1 MQRNWVTQKANCL
14 EAVWVF
20 AHTLY
25 ERKTFLIYRKVRRL
39 YQDTWDVQLSRLCL
53 PWSMWP
59 HIFKVRL
66 IMVWCYI
73 DVVQEMCSWII
84 NLNSAKLTVKA
95 WADQELILSWKF
107 SLTRI
112 GQDAMLHIKVQLH
125 SWHFSVEIWFSV
137 HVVPSKYCS
146 LVVCSQGACWYCSSW
161 RFNPNV
167 KHIEIFSV
175 SFKIVPGQLLLTDS
189 SSAKEAWQRRGSGLL
204 KRIDMPMLWLQR
216 MLRKQYI
223 RFQHLVT
230 VVIWIPRNFQGR
242 VKIYL
247 SVWLAWQM
255 IESYWNVCL
264 LCQSQRLVVQW
275 CVLWLPFQEFQDCRC
290 ESHRWLG
297 LGSKWT

>member
-25 ERKTFLIYRKVRRL
+25 ERKTFLIYRKARRL

-112 GQDAMLHIKVQLH
+112 GQDAMLHVKVQLH
-125 SWHFSVEIWFSV
+125 SWHF
-137 HVVPSKYCS
+137 CGN
-146 LVVCSQGACWYCSSW
+146 L
-161 RFNPNV
+161 
-167 KHIEIFSV
+167 IFSACRTKEV
-175 SFKIVPGQLLLTDS
+175 LLS
-189 SSAKEAWQRRGSGLL
+189 RRV
-204 KRIDMPMLWLQR
+204 Q
-216 MLRKQYI
+216 
-223 RFQHLVT
+223 
-230 VVIWIPRNFQGR
+230 PR
-242 VKIYL
+242 
-247 SVWLAWQM
+247 
-255 IESYWNVCL
+255 CL
-264 LCQSQRLVVQW
+264 LVLQQLEIQSKCQTYW
-275 CVLWLPFQEFQDCRC
+275 DF
-290 ESHRWLG
+290 
-297 LGSKWT
+297 